1 MIVRP
6 GISVGEVLGPAPGP
20 SGTVATGVSD
30 AANCCPG
37 RTVTG
42 ASTSVSDGI
51 SRRSSDRV
59 AGACESTRAGLCAS
73 LAGARSGLAT
83 GSDEGT
89 GADTAKVG
97 VVADRGDEIS
107 APGRLITTAA
117 TRLAASAATP
127 VIAKVLRRDRFS
139 GAFGRAVRAIPA
151 LCLGSGALA
160 VMMGRGSTGNCG
172 LAVARV
178 TIRAARPGGKAGTC
192 ALSSAASNAASLSAG
207 ERGTNRVIRR
217 MPADRRTKRHELRA
231 ARASGDAP

>member
-1 MIVRP
+1 MIVRT

-20 SGTVATGVSD
+20 SGTVAAGVSD

-37 RTVTG
+37 RSVTG

-51 SRRSSDRV
+51 SRRRSDRV

-83 GSDEGT
+83 GSDEG
-89 GADTAKVG
+89 ADTAKVG

-107 APGRLITTAA
+107 APGRLITMAA

-127 VIAKVLRRDRFS
+127 VIAKFLRRDRFS
-139 GAFGRAVRAIPA
+139 GAFGRAVRTIPA

-178 TIRAARPGGKAGTC
+178 TMRAARPGGKAGTC